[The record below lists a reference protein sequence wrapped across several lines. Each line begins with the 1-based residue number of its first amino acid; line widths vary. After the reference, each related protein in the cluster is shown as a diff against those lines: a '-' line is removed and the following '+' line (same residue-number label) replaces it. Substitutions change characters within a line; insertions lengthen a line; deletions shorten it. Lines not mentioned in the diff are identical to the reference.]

1 MSLEEDEDSGDGQE
15 EQFKS
20 RMSRIIE
27 KQKEAIAR
35 ARDPGLSPGERRKAG
50 LDVALQM
57 MGHPSFHDIDAAL
70 AEANE
75 MPPEEAAEIRKAA
88 MEAIAGNVRV
98 ILCMTGVATM
108 EDCEEYLARLPDAY
122 KREIIRSF
130 KEHRPLNMASSLDA
144 FMAARVASLPPEGR
158 RAFGDAQRPDDAIW
172 VPL

>member
-1 MSLEEDEDSGDGQE
+1 MLSETTCLAKRRTAVSLEEDEDSGDGRE

-20 RMSRIIE
+20 RMSRMIE
-27 KQKEAIAR
+27 RQKEAIAR

-70 AEANE
+70 SEANK

-98 ILCMTGVATM
+98 MLCMTGGSVVTM
-108 EDCEEYLARLPDAY
+108 EDCEEYLARLPASY
-122 KREIIRSF
+122 RREVIRSF
-130 KEHRPLNMASSLDA
+130 KEHRPL
-144 FMAARVASLPPEGR
+144 
-158 RAFGDAQRPDDAIW
+158 
-172 VPL
+172 